1 MKVKFIS
8 YKYGMINKPSQRKKL
23 VAKTLKEENIP
34 LELARLIE
42 EKEIMSVKGTL
53 GNKKAGTPIEYEE
66 VKIMANEKETTF
78 EIYNKG
84 LSMFIDE
91 SNELKRVFEL
101 CVRLQ
106 RELRLRS

>member
-1 MKVKFIS
+1 MTVQSIR

-23 VAKTLKEENIP
+23 VAKTLEESNIP
-34 LELARLIE
+34 LELSRLIE
-42 EKEIMSVKGTL
+42 EKDIMAVKGTL
-53 GNKKAGTPIEYEE
+53 GNKEGGVPIEYEE
-66 VKIMANEKETTF
+66 VTIRADEKETTF

-91 SNELKRVFEL
+91 TNELKRVFEF

-106 RELRLRS
+106 RELRLR